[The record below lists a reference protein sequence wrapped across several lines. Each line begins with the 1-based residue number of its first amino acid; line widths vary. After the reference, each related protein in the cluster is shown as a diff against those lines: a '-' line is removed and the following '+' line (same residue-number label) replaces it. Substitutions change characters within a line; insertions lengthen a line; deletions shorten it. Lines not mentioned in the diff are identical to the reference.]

1 MRPTR
6 MEQPRLATPHEKSFM
21 EDVSCLPVRRRSL
34 PSPYAAMCTCEEG
47 GGRVLGHRTDFLPLM
62 LAAGAMMHSNPGDMV
77 PDVEPAQHLTTERQH
92 SSHTPL
98 PHKDSCAFC
107 GPRHVP

>member
-1 MRPTR
+1 M
-6 MEQPRLATPHEKSFM
+6 LAGQAAL
-21 EDVSCLPVRRRSL
+21 VALAVRGNVHLRG
-34 PSPYAAMCTCEEG
+34 G